1 MLLLRRSPATERQP
15 AQSVSGLRRWT
26 WGETCHFVLSRR
38 EAEVPDR
45 ADPSWHPHFNAHE

>member
-1 MLLLRRSPATERQP
+1 MLLLRRSPATERQS
-15 AQSVSGLRRWT
+15 AQGVSGLRRWT
-26 WGETCHFVLSRR
+26 WGETCHFVLARR